1 MTERTLAIDPSF
13 LAAFTTLGG
22 ALLGLGRAEEAL
34 SLFDTVRH
42 REPLAP
48 TVMLHYRARALFM
61 LGRFEE
67 AEMSLKE
74 RIAKS
79 PETDVSRALLASIYG
94 HQGRLEEARAA
105 WRELADVNPNYSV
118 ERRRAMLP
126 SAEFELLASGLR
138 KTGLVS
144 P

>member
-1 MTERTLAIDPSF
+1 
-13 LAAFTTLGG
+13 
-22 ALLGLGRAEEAL
+22 
-34 SLFDTVRH
+34 
-42 REPLAP
+42 
-48 TVMLHYRARALFM
+48 M

-67 AEMSLKE
+67 AEMSIRIRE

-94 HQGRLEEARAA
+94 HQGRLEEAKAARA
-105 WRELADVNPNYSV
+105 ADVNPDNSLK
-118 ERRRAMLP
+118 RRRAMLP

-138 KTGLVS
+138 KAGLVN